1 MEGCDGVI
9 YGFGKIIY
17 IVLADDVL
25 FAINYA
31 ILSLKEA
38 IKMSRTSTVFT
49 RIEPEL
55 KEQAELILA
64 KLGISMSSAM
74 NMFLRQIVLQK
85 GIPFELKLPA
95 GEPIAYGSLTQEQFD
110 KEIKKGIDDLNQG
123 RVFSA
128 EEIEAEMKRDYG
140 I

>member
-1 MEGCDGVI
+1 
-9 YGFGKIIY
+9 
-17 IVLADDVL
+17 
-25 FAINYA
+25 
-31 ILSLKEA
+31 
-38 IKMSRTSTVFT
+38 MSRTSTVFT

-95 GEPIAYGSLTQEQFD
+95 GSGSS
-110 KEIKKGIDDLNQG
+110 NCC
-123 RVFSA
+123 
-128 EEIEAEMKRDYG
+128 
-140 I
+140 

>member
-1 MEGCDGVI
+1 
-9 YGFGKIIY
+9 
-17 IVLADDVL
+17 
-25 FAINYA
+25 
-31 ILSLKEA
+31 
-38 IKMSRTSTVFT
+38 MSRTSTVFT
-49 RIEPEL
+49 RIEPEI
-55 KEQAELILA
+55 KEQAELVLA

-110 KEIKKGIDDLNQG
+110 REIMKGIEDINKG
-123 RVFSA
+123 RVFTAKEVES
-128 EEIEAEMKRDYG
+128 EMKRDYG